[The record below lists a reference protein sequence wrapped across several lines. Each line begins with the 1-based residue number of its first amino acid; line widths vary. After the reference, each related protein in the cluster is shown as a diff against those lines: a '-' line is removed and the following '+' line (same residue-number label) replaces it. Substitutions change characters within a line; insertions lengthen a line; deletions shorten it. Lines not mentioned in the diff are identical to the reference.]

1 MDEQPVKPQLE
12 PLNNNNEAF
21 VKSRSSPRMSPKFN
35 AGSHRA
41 EAEKPQVPVRDEK
54 VDLSQTSIQLHIVDD
69 VSEAEPVSLFQ
80 LSLTKIDA
88 FVAAWSTKV
97 WQCWFTPEQF

>member
-1 MDEQPVKPQLE
+1 MLTRLQ
-12 PLNNNNEAF
+12 
-21 VKSRSSPRMSPKFN
+21 
-35 AGSHRA
+35 
-41 EAEKPQVPVRDEK
+41 

-69 VSEAEPVSLFQ
+69 VSEAEPISLFQ

-97 WQCWFTPEQF
+97 LEHKLLASITNSVTAQSALRCKLAGQLLQLFAARLGALH

>member
-1 MDEQPVKPQLE
+1 
-12 PLNNNNEAF
+12 
-21 VKSRSSPRMSPKFN
+21 MSPKFN

-41 EAEKPQVPVRDEK
+41 EAEKPVQGAPAGPVRDEK
-54 VDLSQTSIQLHIVDD
+54 VRYIQNVKSRLTRSQVDLSQTSIQLHIVDD
-69 VSEAEPVSLFQ
+69 VSEAEPISLFQ

-97 WQCWFTPEQF
+97 